1 METNNIFDGAY
12 SRIIEDE
19 AWQRVSGDY
28 PFSAEQLEQYK
39 DRLDWHEV
47 SGNRNISWTASML
60 EKFKRRLDWHELF
73 YPFLKYIFLNIQ
85 NNEKPCN
92 FVPGKWESNR

>member
-73 YPFLKYIFLNIQ
+73 YPFFEIHIPQHLCPLKLWTIVIKF
-85 NNEKPCN
+85 NN
-92 FVPGKWESNR
+92 

>member
-19 AWQRVSGDY
+19 AWQRVSGEDLTGMK
-28 PFSAEQLEQYK
+28 SAATET
-39 DRLDWHEV
+39 
-47 SGNRNISWTASML
+47 SAG
-60 EKFKRRLDWHELF
+60 RRQCLKNSRGGWIGTNCFIL
-73 YPFLKYIFLNIQ
+73 FLKYIFLNIQ

>member
-19 AWQRVSGDY
+19 AWQSLKNSRGGWIGTNC
-28 PFSAEQLEQYK
+28 FIL
-39 DRLDWHEV
+39 
-47 SGNRNISWTASML
+47 
-60 EKFKRRLDWHELF
+60 
-73 YPFLKYIFLNIQ
+73 FLKYIFLNIQ

>member
-47 SGNRNISWTASML
+47 SGNRNIS
-60 EKFKRRLDWHELF
+60 
-73 YPFLKYIFLNIQ
+73 
-85 NNEKPCN
+85 
-92 FVPGKWESNR
+92 

>member
-1 METNNIFDGAY
+1 MTEIPSRWKQLNDSIMETNNIFDGAY

-19 AWQRVSGDY
+19 AWQRISGDY

-47 SGNRNISWTASML
+47 SGNRTGLARIVKVNA
-60 EKFKRRLDWHELF
+60 
-73 YPFLKYIFLNIQ
+73 
-85 NNEKPCN
+85 
-92 FVPGKWESNR
+92 G